1 MTKKKQKVAMP
12 AGIRNKL
19 MAATSMLLVASIM
32 MVSSTYAWFTL
43 STAPEVTGITTSV
56 GANGNLEIALLTTN
70 TYQSPESIS
79 SSTGDSSAHQ
89 AVTAANITWGNLVD
103 LSDPS
108 YGLNSIQ
115 LMPAAANMS
124 GSSLNPASLLMVP
137 VYGADG
143 RVDTADGATVSSA
156 ERQENV
162 FRYNSAQQTYGVR
175 AIGVANNISPRQ
187 LAFNNAKSAIS
198 ASKSS
203 AANALKTAVAANT
216 NTLLVVAMAGDK
228 PDSYD
233 AAQIAGLKNMVTGAQ
248 RSLEYIVK
256 AYANSAIATA
266 TSGTA
271 ELSNESLTALSA
283 LSNSTNAGTLATAL
297 GAASVSAPSELTDL
311 ATMQSD
317 VAGAIETLNTYSEGA
332 TSTEAVTAVNTA
344 VGKLY
349 ESVTGD
355 NGALGS
361 QSASNIVLNGG
372 SVYVSGGAIGAIANA
387 VGKIEL
393 AKVMQATAYAG
404 TKAQATTGT
413 LDGIIT
419 EVTGLPA
426 PAGAAVSAISDT
438 YGYAI
443 DFVFRTNAADSYLKL
458 QTAAANRVYNG
469 AGELTEGQGT
479 ATQGG
484 GSTVDY
490 KLADGV
496 TEVQAKKLLD
506 NIRIVFFDPSN
517 GAVYADAR
525 LDTERGALNGGVYSA
540 EVKLFGGS
548 ATPASYTAGKD
559 LYEQDGESGYKLKS
573 GETLVGETG
582 KTVAEFAAQTNA
594 ANTIETAVYNT
605 LDEASSYIP
614 ASEGGFVADSD
625 AKIVALSQNTA
636 QKVSVLVYLDG
647 ETIRNADVVNAA
659 SSGDLSLNLQFSST
673 ADLVPMQNT
682 ALKNMTVT
690 TQETTGGENT
700 NVPGSGN

>member
-56 GANGNLEIALLTTN
+56 GANGNLEIALLTTD
-70 TYQSPESIS
+70 TFGSPDSIS

-89 AVTAANITWGNLVD
+89 AVTAANVTWGNLVD
-103 LSDPS
+103 LSDLS
-108 YGLNSIQ
+108 YGLNTIK

-124 GSSLNPASLLMVP
+124 GSSLNTTSLLMVP

-156 ERQENV
+156 DRQENV
-162 FRYNSAQQTYGVR
+162 FRYDSAQQTYGVR

-216 NTLLVVAMAGDK
+216 STLLAVAMAGDT
-228 PDSYD
+228 PASYD

-256 AYANSAIATA
+256 AYANYAIATA

-271 ELSNESLTALSA
+271 ELSDDSLTTLSA

-297 GAASVSAPSELTDL
+297 GTYAPSQLTSL
-311 ATMQSD
+311 ATMQTN
-317 VAGAIETLNTYSEGA
+317 VASAIETLDTYSAGA

-355 NGALGS
+355 NGALDS

-443 DFVFRTNAADSYLKL
+443 DFAFRTNAADSYLKL
-458 QTAAANRVYNG
+458 QTAAKNRVYNG
-469 AGELTEGQGT
+469 TGELTEGQGT

-506 NIRIVFFDPSN
+506 NIRIMFFDPSN
-517 GAVYADAR
+517 GTVYANAR
-525 LDTERGALNGGVYSA
+525 LDTEHGALNGGVYSA
-540 EVKLFGGS
+540 EVKLFGGN

-559 LYEQDGESGYKLKS
+559 LYVKDGENGYTLKS
-573 GETLVGETG
+573 DETPVGDTEMTVADFKQLAGLTDTIGETEYNGLD
-582 KTVAEFAAQTNA
+582 AE
-594 ANTIETAVYNT
+594 
-605 LDEASSYIP
+605 SSYTP
-614 ASEGGFVADSD
+614 ASGGFVAEND

-636 QKVSVLVYLDG
+636 QNVSVLVYLDG

-659 SSGDLSLNLQFSST
+659 SSGDLSLNLQFSSS

-682 ALKNMTVT
+682 ALKNLTST
-690 TQETTGGENT
+690 TAQPTQPTQ
-700 NVPGSGN
+700 P